1 MNPLKTDKPQS
12 PGFAPTIDAS
22 VDAKHGWARLW
33 SSIVDFMSHDPLTL
47 AASTAFYAA
56 LSFAPIIVLSL
67 WAASQLSP
75 GAEDKLIDQL
85 GYLLGGQVRTSALAV
100 MKNVD
105 GSPFQ
110 ASFSGA
116 ISIVVLAISASTAFA
131 QLQASINA
139 VWGTRG
145 APSNAVWA
153 WIRRRILSFGMLAVI
168 GFLLMTTLVVSSA
181 MGLVLS
187 QESSG
192 WLLIN
197 EVITV
202 GVFAIGFSLL
212 FRYVP
217 DARIAFRYTMVG
229 GLMTAVMFE
238 IGKWALGAYLAS
250 TTSADAYGAAS
261 SLILLLIWVYY
272 SSLIVLVGAALT
284 RYLAEA
290 WGVTADENGH
300 VQDAFHRRDPERD
313 RIDGT
318 RRAIGDS

>member
-1 MNPLKTDKPQS
+1 MEK
-12 PGFAPTIDAS
+12 APRISSIASSNESSDQIHGWRRLWAS
-22 VDAKHGWARLW
+22 VL
-33 SSIVDFMSHDPLTL
+33 DFISHDPLTL

-85 GYLLGGQVRTSALAV
+85 GILLGGQVRQSAMTV
-100 MKNVD
+100 MSNVNA
-105 GSPFQ
+105 SPFK

-139 VWGTRG
+139 VWGTSG
-145 APSNAVWA
+145 APSNAIWA

-168 GFLLMTTLVVSSA
+168 GFLLVTTLVASSA
-181 MGLVLS
+181 MGLLLS
-187 QESSG
+187 RQSGG
-192 WLLIN
+192 WLVIN
-197 EVITV
+197 EVVTI
-202 GVFAIGFSLL
+202 GIFAIGFSML

-217 DARIAFRYTMVG
+217 DARIDFRYTLIG
-229 GLMTAVMFE
+229 GLLTAILFE

-250 TTSADAYGAAS
+250 MTSADAYGAAS

-272 SSLIVLVGAALT
+272 SSLIVLIGAAMT
-284 RYLAEA
+284 RHLAEPID
-290 WGVTADENGH
+290 VRTA
-300 VQDAFHRRDPERD
+300 
-313 RIDGT
+313 
-318 RRAIGDS
+318 

>member
-1 MNPLKTDKPQS
+1 MDKAPASSVTKRFRSNPGLR
-12 PGFAPTIDAS
+12 
-22 VDAKHGWARLW
+22 GWRRLW
-33 SSIVDFMSHDPLTL
+33 ASILDFISHDPLTL

-85 GYLLGGQVRTSALAV
+85 AVLLGGQVGESARAV
-100 MKNVD
+100 MKNVH

-116 ISIVVLAISASTAFA
+116 VSVTVLVVSASTAFA

-139 VWGTRG
+139 VWGTKG
-145 APSNAVWA
+145 APSSAVWA

-168 GFLLMTTLVVSSA
+168 GFLLMTTLVASSA
-181 MGLVLS
+181 LSLVLRYKS
-187 QESSG
+187 EG
-192 WLLIN
+192 WGIIS
-197 EVITV
+197 EIITI
-202 GVFAIGFSLL
+202 GVFGIGFTLL

-217 DARIAFRYTMVG
+217 DARIAFRYTAVG
-229 GLMTAVMFE
+229 GMLTAILFE
-238 IGKWALGAYLAS
+238 VGKWALGAYFAS

-284 RYLAEA
+284 RHLGEPIQLPVA
-290 WGVTADENGH
+290 VTQSK
-300 VQDAFHRRDPERD
+300 VQQT
-313 RIDGT
+313 G
-318 RRAIGDS
+318 